1 MSLVSCKKTTAN
13 PSVTKAELFSPKL
26 DHKRKRMKINPQQD
40 LGWKIILCHYKMKI
54 KITIHLVVH
63 KDDDDDDDGDGKRKG
78 QVKQK
83 ANPTA
88 GILMGCPD
96 LHLDQEDMQTCT
108 HIHRLSDKHIYAAQI
123 LLLK

>member
-13 PSVTKAELFSPKL
+13 PSVTKAELFSAKL
-26 DHKRKRMKINPQQD
+26 DHKRKKMKINPQQD

-63 KDDDDDDDGDGKRKG
+63 KDDDDDDDDDDGKRKG

-96 LHLDQEDMQTCT
+96 LHLDQEDRRAL
-108 HIHRLSDKHIYAAQI
+108 IHRLSGKHIYAAQI